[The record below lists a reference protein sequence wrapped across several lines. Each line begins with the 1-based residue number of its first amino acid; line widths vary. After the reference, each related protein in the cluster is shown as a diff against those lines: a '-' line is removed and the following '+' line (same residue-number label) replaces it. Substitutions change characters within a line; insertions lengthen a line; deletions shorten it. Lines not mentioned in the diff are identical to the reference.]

1 MTKPIVRLLFAC
13 LMLGIIGGTTAL
25 AEECTGTITPE
36 EALKAEDARYKAQT
50 TNDFAAMEK
59 MFGNDLVYFH
69 SSAAADNKESYIKSM
84 QSGATK
90 YKVMKRTEEKV
101 RTYGCVAII
110 TGVVNVEATSGGQE
124 LKLVL
129 RFHSEW
135 VKRPQGLQFV
145 SWQATR
151 VPEKK

>member
-1 MTKPIVRLLFAC
+1 
-13 LMLGIIGGTTAL
+13 
-25 AEECTGTITPE
+25 
-36 EALKAEDARYKAQT
+36 
-50 TNDFAAMEK
+50 

-69 SSAAADNKESYIKSM
+69 SSAATDNKESYIKSM

-90 YKVMKRTEEKV
+90 YKVMKRSETKV

-110 TGVVNVEATSGGQE
+110 TGIVDVDVTSGGE
-124 LKLVL
+124 DLKLKL

-135 VKRPQGLQFV
+135 AKRGQGLQFV